1 MIGNARAFE
10 AGQSVD
16 LKPSALAAYRDNAVI
31 HRS

>member
-1 MIGNARAFE
+1 MISDAKAFG